1 MTVPYMHFARLY
13 ALFGLLMTG
22 TAAWA
27 EEARRTPAQQALAQ
41 AAQHQKFAFI
51 LFYRASDPLTESI
64 AKTLADGVAKRDDK
78 ATDIHIQVTNPA
90 EKPVVDAFKVGRAP
104 MPLVVAIAPNGA
116 VTGIFQRKLEDR
128 FLDEALVT
136 PGMAHCMKTMQEGKL
151 VLLCVDSSRA
161 APVPA
166 AVGDFKVDPA
176 FKDRLIVISLVTNE
190 ANEER
195 FLKTL
200 EIDPA
205 RFKGSTMVLMAP
217 PGTIIGKYAAT
228 ATKDKLAADLHA
240 AGKCCEDPNCKHNT
254 KL

>member
-1 MTVPYMHFARLY
+1 MTVPSLQFARLV
-13 ALFGLLMTG
+13 GLAVLLT
-22 TAAWA
+22 TSAAARA
-27 EEARRTPAQQALAQ
+27 ETTRLTPAQLALAH
-41 AAQHQKFAFI
+41 AARQQKFAFI

-90 EKPVVDAFKVGRAP
+90 EKPVVDAYKVGRAP

-176 FKDRLIVISLVTNE
+176 FKDRLVVISLVADE
-190 ANEER
+190 ANETR
-195 FLKTL
+195 FLKNL
-200 EIDPA
+200 EIDPD
-205 RFKGSTMVLMAP
+205 RFEGSTMVLMAP

-228 ATKDKLAADLHA
+228 ASKEKLAADLHA
-240 AGKCCEDPNCKHNT
+240 AGKCCDDPNCKHNT
-254 KL
+254 KR